1 MRKVRSE
8 RNTIG
13 CAASEVFYVPLTKHE
28 AAIGRRLYG
37 IHTRKRI
44 ATLIGEIEREDSFQ
58 ALCSVDE
65 TITAH
70 G

>member
-8 RNTIG
+8 RDTIG

-37 IHTRKRI
+37 IHTRKGI
-44 ATLIGEIEREDSFQ
+44 VTLTGKIGRGDSSQ
-58 ALCSVDE
+58 SLCFVTE
-65 TITAH
+65 Q
-70 G
+70 